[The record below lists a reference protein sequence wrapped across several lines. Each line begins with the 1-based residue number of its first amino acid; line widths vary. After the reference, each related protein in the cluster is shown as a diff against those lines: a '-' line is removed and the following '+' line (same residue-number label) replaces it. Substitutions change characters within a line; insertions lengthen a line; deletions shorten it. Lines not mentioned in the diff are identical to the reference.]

1 MLLTLKPL
9 NMKRNLNLI
18 SFLVVILGCSLQLEG
33 QSLYSEKYSEAK
45 ARHEHLNMIR
55 SEKFNLIM
63 PGAMRDND
71 VDMLIHVIRRG
82 DPDAFAVDF
91 GVTMGYVIFT
101 ATEDERVERV
111 VAGFGC
117 CAEIADES
125 IYDEFIDETEI
136 TKFVSARN
144 PQKIAVNMS
153 SLLTHVDGLSH
164 TNYLRL
170 TELLGDKYSKRLISS
185 ENVITDFRVRR
196 IQPEIRTFAN
206 LCDLQRKIMDT
217 ALRNIEAGRTTINDV
232 YWWAEDQLL
241 DRGIH
246 ASYFGGRTPGVL
258 HSEVSD
264 RSAYRS
270 FDYAFQPGD
279 LISWDWEIVHM
290 NMGTDYKRNV
300 YILREGETNV
310 PASVQLAWDRGLE
323 AREIIRKEII
333 VGRTAG
339 ETQVAVVNALEK
351 AGYIYTPFEDTP
363 RDREIID
370 ALKDSPASGI
380 SIDFHTVGNTG
391 NSEVSMGAAFAPFRP
406 YRSHFKIQ
414 PNHLFSFEYIVHTWI
429 PEWGERLSINFE
441 DNHIVTR
448 NGVEWLYPPN
458 EKIILVKP

>member
-1 MLLTLKPL
+1 MKNYLTLFALTLLLTY
-9 NMKRNLNLI
+9 
-18 SFLVVILGCSLQLEG
+18 GLEA
-33 QSLYSEKYSEAK
+33 QTLFSEQYSEAK

-55 SEKFNLIM
+55 SEKLNLIM

-101 ATEDERVERV
+101 DRGGDRVERV

-125 IYDEFIDETEI
+125 IYDDFIDEDEL
-136 TKFVSARN
+136 TKFVADRD

-170 TELLGDKYSKRLISS
+170 TELLGEKYSQRLNSS

-217 ALRNIEAGRTTINDV
+217 ALRNIEPGTTTINDV

-241 DRGIH
+241 ERGIR

-270 FDYAFQPGD
+270 YDYAFQPGD
-279 LISWDWEIVHM
+279 LVSWDWEIVHL

-300 YILREGETNV
+300 YILREGETDV

-323 AREIIRKEII
+323 ARKIIRKEII

-339 ETQVAVVNALEK
+339 ETQDAVVKALEK
-351 AGYIYTPFEDTP
+351 AGYVYTPFEDTP
-363 RDREIID
+363 RDRDIINS
-370 ALKDSPASGI
+370 LKDSPKSGI

-429 PEWGERLSINFE
+429 PEWEERLSINFE
-441 DNHIVTR
+441 DNHIVTN